1 MVCVHNNPFLT
12 ELIEI
17 GWLLA
22 SHLHRKAAGGVAIRF
37 VIDEQSGTWHLQCS
51 EVMKCNHNSM
61 VSIEIE
67 QKQQE
72 QDDKQL
78 RHYQPQRRHSDD
90 FQQLQQGLNGSYSD
104 RFLDWGGNKEAS
116 VTANPAQAG
125 KGNCLKTN
133 KPGQN
138 HILKQTHAHIV
149 VSHYLMIAEEAKRR
163 FCCFWPTR
171 TRRKQH
177 LKCNSSSAVQPV
189 DIKIPSIIYIC
200 MYVSVPVSFMYI

>member
-37 VIDEQSGTWHLQCS
+37 VIDEQSGTWHLECS

-72 QDDKQL
+72 PEDDKNSNITS
-78 RHYQPQRRHSDD
+78 H
-90 FQQLQQGLNGSYSD
+90 
-104 RFLDWGGNKEAS
+104 KEDI
-116 VTANPAQAG
+116 Q
-125 KGNCLKTN
+125 K
-133 KPGQN
+133 
-138 HILKQTHAHIV
+138 
-149 VSHYLMIAEEAKRR
+149 MISNNFNRG
-163 FCCFWPTR
+163 
-171 TRRKQH
+171 
-177 LKCNSSSAVQPV
+177 
-189 DIKIPSIIYIC
+189 
-200 MYVSVPVSFMYI
+200 

>member
-37 VIDEQSGTWHLQCS
+37 VIDEQSGTWHLECS

-72 QDDKQL
+72 PEDDKKLQ
-78 RHYQPQRRHSDD
+78 HYQPQRRHSDD
-90 FQQLQQGLNGSYSD
+90 VQQLQQGLNGSYSD
-104 RFLDWGGNKEAS
+104 RFPE
-116 VTANPAQAG
+116 
-125 KGNCLKTN
+125 
-133 KPGQN
+133 
-138 HILKQTHAHIV
+138 
-149 VSHYLMIAEEAKRR
+149 
-163 FCCFWPTR
+163 
-171 TRRKQH
+171 
-177 LKCNSSSAVQPV
+177 
-189 DIKIPSIIYIC
+189 
-200 MYVSVPVSFMYI
+200 

>member
-1 MVCVHNNPFLT
+1 MVCVHKNPFLT

-37 VIDEQSGTWHLQCS
+37 AIDEQSGTWHLECS

-78 RHYQPQRRHSDD
+78 RLTSH
-90 FQQLQQGLNGSYSD
+90 
-104 RFLDWGGNKEAS
+104 KEDI
-116 VTANPAQAG
+116 Q
-125 KGNCLKTN
+125 
-133 KPGQN
+133 
-138 HILKQTHAHIV
+138 
-149 VSHYLMIAEEAKRR
+149 MISNNFNRG
-163 FCCFWPTR
+163 
-171 TRRKQH
+171 
-177 LKCNSSSAVQPV
+177 
-189 DIKIPSIIYIC
+189 
-200 MYVSVPVSFMYI
+200 